1 MDMIEQ
7 DGQPT
12 GDASV
17 PTGGAAPEA
26 ESITHLDGRSAP
38 TVPTDDDLGASR
50 SPTVPADTDADLS
63 SIDSEPNPDQP
74 PITNAPNSEE
84 EEKPWWDDPSLP
96 WRHKP
101 TRADLACWGWIAV
114 VAVYGFVIMPLRAV
128 LIGWSPPAA
137 AMISGGRTSVV
148 ATGAWVRVNGG
159 PLILYW
165 LVASLSLVKF
175 SWVYWWAGRLWG
187 TNIIEL
193 LAGQSARTKR
203 RAERTVK
210 LTNRF
215 RVLAIFLS
223 FLPIP
228 IPMPIVYAAIGAA
241 GASLKRFLPPVI
253 VASAIFQAG
262 YLALGWWI
270 GQPAVD
276 IVNLYAKYMWYVS
289 IALMVGVLATWWWR
303 QRTKAGTTPQ
313 D

>member
-1 MDMIEQ
+1 MDRIDQGDE
-7 DGQPT
+7 PT
-12 GDASV
+12 GDVMKGSVYAGDASADADPTDSV
-17 PTGGAAPEA
+17 PTDSVPTN
-26 ESITHLDGRSAP
+26 SD
-38 TVPTDDDLGASR
+38 TVPTA
-50 SPTVPADTDADLS
+50 
-63 SIDSEPNPDQP
+63 
-74 PITNAPNSEE
+74 E

-101 TRADLACWGWIAV
+101 TRADLACWAWIAV
-114 VAVYGFVIMPLRAV
+114 VAVYGFAIMPLRAV

-137 AMISGGRTSVV
+137 AMISGGRASVV
-148 ATGAWVRVNGG
+148 ATGAWVRVHGG

-193 LAGQSARTKR
+193 LAGQSARAKR
-203 RAERTVK
+203 RAEHTVK

-253 VASAIFQAG
+253 VASSIFQAG
-262 YLALGWWI
+262 YFALGWWI

-276 IVNLYAKYMWYVS
+276 LVNLYAKYMWYVS
-289 IALMVGVLATWWWR
+289 LAMLVGILATWWWR
-303 QRTKAGTTPQ
+303 QRAKSTP
-313 D
+313 DHRE